1 MINLESY
8 PILCDNRTSFAQV
21 NRYDDIVSVTF
32 YRQLALI
39 SEIEHRDNCSFHI
52 KTCSDDPVAVMED
65 RYLFTNLL
73 WLSEVLIH
81 IDAAVFRIGEM
92 LTDDINPGVGFL
104 QRPVN
109 SPLI

>member
-8 PILCDNRTSFAQV
+8 PILRDNRTSFAQV
-21 NRYDDIVSVTF
+21 NRYDDIVSVTL
-32 YRQLALI
+32 YCQVAPI
-39 SEIEHRDNCSFHI
+39 CEIDHRDDCPLYI
-52 KTCSDDPVAVMED
+52 KTGSDDPVAVVED
-65 RYLFTNLL
+65 RYLVTNLL
-73 WLSEVLIH
+73 WFSEVLIH

>member
-8 PILCDNRTSFAQV
+8 PVLCVNRASFAQV
-21 NRYDDIVSVTF
+21 DRYDDIVSVAL
-32 YRQLALI
+32 YCQVALI
-39 SEIEHRDNCSFHI
+39 SEVEHRDDSSFYI
-52 KTCSDDPVAVMED
+52 KTCSDDPVAVVED
-65 RYLFTNLL
+65 RYLIANLL
-73 WLSEVLIH
+73 WFSEVLIH

-92 LTDDINPGVGFL
+92 LTDDIKSGVGFL

>member
-8 PILCDNRTSFAQV
+8 PVLCDNRTSFAQV
-21 NRYDDIVSVTF
+21 DRHDDIVSVSL
-32 YRQLALI
+32 YCQVAPVC
-39 SEIEHRDNCSFHI
+39 EIEHRDDCPFHI
-52 KTCSDDPVAVMED
+52 KTCSDDPIAVVEN
-65 RYLFTNLL
+65 RYLIANLL

-92 LTDDINPGVGFL
+92 MTDDINPGVGFL
-104 QRPVN
+104 QCPIN